1 MAIID
6 KPSDYF
12 NTILYTGNAS
22 SPRTISGVGFSPD
35 LVWNKCRASGDNR
48 LVDQVRGANKEFAS
62 NRTIAEFSN
71 NSDGNLTAF
80 TSDGFTITAGS
91 TNINNWNKSSDD
103 YVSWDW
109 KANGSGSSNTAG
121 SINSTV
127 SVNTESG
134 CSIVTYSGTNGTA
147 TVGHGLGTKPNWIW
161 CKALSAVKNNTVY
174 HSSLG
179 ATKSVYLDETS
190 AATTSYDYW
199 ADTEP
204 TSTVFTVKKDG
215 SYDETNGSGINYV
228 AYCFSE
234 RQGFSKFGSYVGN
247 GNANGPFIYTGFK
260 PAFIIQKNSSSS
272 GGNWLL
278 YDNAR
283 SPSNLVTRL
292 LRPNHDTAEIV
303 SSADETVDFLSNG
316 WKPRGT
322 SNNNNNYNGVS
333 YIYMAFAENPFVT
346 STSNGSIPAT
356 AR

>member
-1 MAIID
+1 MAIVD
-6 KPSDYF
+6 KSTNYF
-12 NTILYTGNAS
+12 NATLYTGNAS

-35 LVWNKCRASGDNR
+35 LVWNKCIDGGDHR
-48 LVDQVRGANKEFAS
+48 LLDQVRGANKEFAP
-62 NRTIAEFSN
+62 NRTLAEFSN

-91 TNINNWNKSSDD
+91 TNINNWNKSSDG

-234 RQGFSKFGSYVGN
+234 RPGFSKMSEYTGN
-247 GNANGPFIYTGFK
+247 GSADGTFVYTGFK
-260 PAFIIQKNSSSS
+260 PAFVMNKKTDGTMDWHIWDNKRNPFNVINT
-272 GGNWLL
+272 LL
-278 YDNAR
+278 Y
-283 SPSNLVTRL
+283 
-292 LRPNHDTAEIV
+292 PN
-303 SSADETVDFLSNG
+303 LSNAADTL
-316 WKPRGT
+316 T
-322 SNNNNNYNGVS
+322 SLDFVSNGFKIRDS
-333 YIYMAFAENPFVT
+333 RNFINANGSPYIYMAFAENPFVT
-346 STSNGSIPAT
+346 STGNGSIPGT